1 MNLENFKKYILDIPQ
16 VPYPPYHV
24 GKYLEE
30 YFIDFYF
37 KNKND
42 FDLTG
47 YNLLPVSWT
56 NIYNNH
62 NHLVR
67 DLQKDLNELD
77 YSVKYF
83 TVSQHDDAPKEK
95 LPPNTI
101 KFSAGGN
108 QPNCVPIPLIC
119 SPIPNIKNP
128 IRDIFCSFIG
138 SATHPVRLDML
149 HILVNKSE
157 YVLKPKH
164 WSPSIEDTRQD
175 LFLDLTSR
183 STFSLCPRG
192 YGTTSFRL
200 YEAMQLGAIPVYI
213 YTDEP
218 YIPFSFDL
226 NWNDFCVLIDSK
238 SIYNID
244 NILKSISNEK
254 INEMRSRIN
263 DVYYNNFTLESTCKR
278 ILKYLNYDKNK

>member
-1 MNLENFKKYILDIPQ
+1 MWDKFIIEIDQPA
-16 VPYPPYHV
+16 YPPYHI
-24 GKYLEE
+24 GKYLEQ

-37 KNKND
+37 KNKKE
-42 FDLTG
+42 FDDTG
-47 YNLLPVSWT
+47 YEFLPICWTDIYLYRNNLIPE
-56 NIYNNH
+56 
-62 NHLVR
+62 
-67 DLQKDLNELD
+67 LQKLLNSLD
-77 YSVKYF
+77 KTKKYF
-83 TVSQHDDAPKEK
+83 TVSQHDDAPKEN

-119 SPIPNIKNP
+119 SSIPNVKETQK
-128 IRDIFCSFIG
+128 DIFCSFVG
-138 SATHPVRLDML
+138 SATHPIRMEML
-149 HILVNKSE
+149 RQLVNKQE

-164 WSPSIEDTRQD
+164 WSPSIEDKRKD
-175 LFLDLTSR
+175 LFLDVTAR

-192 YGTTSFRL
+192 YGATSFRL

-213 YTDEP
+213 YTNEP

-238 SIYNID
+238 SISNID

-254 INEMRSRIN
+254 INEMRSQIN
-263 DVYYNNFTLESTCKR
+263 NVYYNNFTLESTCKR